1 MRNRFTFIL
10 FLAAAVPLSAQIPSA
25 GTIQATGNAILSVNP
40 DQASIDISV
49 ITQGATAQQAAQQN
63 ASQTNTVIGA
73 LKQVLGASGTVQTV
87 SYSVY
92 PNYSSNPGQT
102 SQIVSYTVNN
112 TVRATTTD
120 LSLPGPLIDAGNQA
134 GAGSVSNLSFGLQN
148 PEPFQEQ
155 ALTAAAKQAQA
166 HAAAIAAGLG
176 VKAGGIVSAQE
187 GVETVP
193 PVMTG
198 VAALGG
204 ASTPIKSG
212 PVTVSATVTITV
224 QLSQ

>member
-10 FLAAAVPLSAQIPSA
+10 LLAAASLPAQIQSA

-40 DQASIDISV
+40 DQASIDVSV
-49 ITQGATAQQAAQQN
+49 VTQGATAQQAAQQN
-63 ASQTNTVIGA
+63 AAQTNTVIGA
-73 LKQVLGASGTVQTV
+73 LNQVLGATGTVQTV

-92 PNYSSNPGQT
+92 PNYSSAPGQNN
-102 SQIVSYTVNN
+102 QIVGYTANN

-120 LSLPGPLIDAGNQA
+120 LTLPGPLIDAANQA
-134 GAGSVSNLSFGLQN
+134 GAGNVGNLSFSLQN

-155 ALTAAAKQAQA
+155 ALTAAAKQGQA

-176 VKAGGIVSAQE
+176 VKAGAIVSAQE
-187 GVETVP
+187 GSETIPV
-193 PVMTG
+193 VMTG
-198 VAALGG
+198 IAAAGP